1 MALSLG
7 TPCASEKGTMTDV
20 SRVALAAEHAV
31 EGSLARLG
39 RYLAFAPISSDP
51 AFKPKLAELAHVLKA
66 DLEKLGLARARVL
79 DLPAEANA
87 HPCVAAEWMGAG
99 PNAPTVL
106 VYGHFDVQPVKGE
119 AWDTDPH
126 ALVRKGDRLYG
137 RGSAD
142 DMGGWLSHF
151 VAMEAWFTETGKL
164 PCNVKILLEGEEEIG
179 SPNLEKFMDAFPD
192 AFESDAMVLTDCENP
207 SVDIPGLTV
216 SLRGLL
222 EIEVSV
228 TSAKSDVHS
237 GLWGNIVPDPAM
249 TLVALLAR
257 LVDEDGR
264 MRLARREVDPTWLE
278 SSRDVP
284 LTPDVIRLGAR
295 LLDGVSPLPDRGLS
309 PAAWAWREPAVTVLS
324 TTFPAPGSEKNAIR
338 KSSSAKLSLRI
349 APGQTSKDLFD
360 AVKTELLRDVPGG
373 LTVSITELSGA
384 ASSWDYVAQGP
395 AFEAADRAY
404 QAAWGRAP
412 LRIGIGGS
420 IPFVALFG
428 KRFSKLPLVLNGVID
443 PETGAHGP
451 NESMH
456 VGVYAKTVKAN
467 VHLYE
472 ELAKALGK

>member
-1 MALSLG
+1 MV
-7 TPCASEKGTMTDV
+7 DV
-20 SRVALAAEHAV
+20 SRIALSAEQAV
-31 EGSLARLG
+31 EGSFARLG

-51 AFKPKLAELAHVLKA
+51 EAAPRLAKLAETLRA
-66 DLEKLGLARARVL
+66 DLTELGLSKARVL
-79 DLPAEANA
+79 ELPNA
-87 HPCVAAEWMGAG
+87 LPCVAAEWTGAG
-99 PNAPTVL
+99 PGAPTVL

-119 AWDTDPH
+119 AWSTEPH

-142 DMGGWLSHF
+142 DAGGWLSHL
-151 VAMEAWFTETGKL
+151 VAMEAWLRETGAL

-179 SPNLEKFMDAFPD
+179 SPNLERFMDAYPE

-222 EIEVSV
+222 EVNVSV
-228 TSAKSDVHS
+228 TSARSDVHS
-237 GLWGNIVPDPAM
+237 GLWGNVVPDPAT

-264 MRLARREVDPTWLE
+264 LRVARRPIDPAWLA

-284 LTPDVIRLGAR
+284 LTNDVIRTGAR
-295 LLDGVSPLPDRGLS
+295 LLDGVAPLPDRGLS
-309 PAAWAWREPAVTVLS
+309 PAGWVWRQPAVTILS

-338 KSSSAKLSLRI
+338 KSASAKLSLRI
-349 APGQTSKDLFD
+349 APGQTSDELFA
-360 AVKTELLRDVPGG
+360 AVESELRRDVPGG
-373 LTVSITELSGA
+373 LAVSLEKLPGA
-384 ASSWDYVAQGP
+384 AASWDYSAVGP

-404 QAAWGRAP
+404 EAAWGRAP
-412 LRIGIGGS
+412 LRVGLGGS

-428 KRFSKLPLVLNGVID
+428 KRFSRLPLVLNGVID

-456 VGVYAKTVKAN
+456 IGVYTKTVKAN
-467 VHLYE
+467 VHLYA
-472 ELAKALGK
+472 ELARALAK